1 MSQSKV
7 TYLSFKIC
15 LGQVKNAPIVH
26 IGHEQS
32 TGEENHTFK
41 YECIYSIFCPVPNMK
56 SLMTLQYAK
65 TTTQIFFRYK
75 ALNYRQKKTLQI
87 LKYETLPTLTE
98 FLRILAFGRSLWWH
112 KCATLYYTKIQW
124 ADNSNIKIDSHTPV
138 KNTNSN
144 QKTIGN
150 LPVLKLKICNKSV
163 TDFSSTNKQ
172 KL

>member
-65 TTTQIFFRYK
+65 TTTQFFLGTR
-75 ALNYRQKKTLQI
+75 LLTTGRKK
-87 LKYETLPTLTE
+87 PCR
-98 FLRILAFGRSLWWH
+98 F
-112 KCATLYYTKIQW
+112 
-124 ADNSNIKIDSHTPV
+124 
-138 KNTNSN
+138 
-144 QKTIGN
+144 
-150 LPVLKLKICNKSV
+150 
-163 TDFSSTNKQ
+163 
-172 KL
+172 